1 MEDDGTLVNRVRR
14 DGDAGVD
21 RGSSQTHGAGDPSGV
36 DVEPDIPPLRFG
48 EDVADHDE
56 DAAPP
61 SAAKPS

>member
-14 DGDAGVD
+14 DGVAGVH

-48 EDVADHDE
+48 DDLADHDGDE
-56 DAAPP
+56 PPP
-61 SAAKPS
+61 SAATER